1 MKDDF
6 ETTGGGTSGTS
17 LSKRGARRVIQRA
30 HVLIGRDKGFRQR
43 TRGLALN
50 TQWTIEDWDLEWT
63 ALLAEGR
70 LESYRG
76 HTGRPQ
82 ISFRWKTGEDFMSH
96 VESGRTPG
104 DGFRLEC
111 QAADKVVAELLLAR
125 FCATLKSVVI
135 NPVDDAGVRLA

>member
-1 MKDDF
+1 MKDEF

-30 HVLIGRDKGFRQR
+30 LVLIGRDKGFRQR
-43 TRGLALN
+43 TRGLTLN

-70 LESYRG
+70 LESHRG

-82 ISFRWKTGEDFMSH
+82 TSFRWKTGEDFMNHIASG
-96 VESGRTPG
+96 ESG
-104 DGFRLEC
+104 GFELEC
-111 QAADKVVAELLLAR
+111 RAVSRPLAEMILAR
-125 FCATLKSVVI
+125 FRTTLKAVLE
-135 NPVDDAGVRLA
+135 NPVGDDGARLA